1 MGAAATIRHRT
12 EARAVTCDY
21 LICERIPQSEKTD
34 TMFVLDKGTR
44 FVIPRTEMT
53 YPGHNLKLHQ
63 NASDPVKSPVDH
75 VMADFEDACPYEF
88 KGEKSRKVMVEALTT
103 LNFGAKVVT
112 VRPNNIHSPFF
123 QGDMEAIVLG
133 APDRFHGIILPKT
146 RGPEEIRDVS
156 DLLDDL
162 EKRAG
167 WTYKIQIESLIETPQ
182 SLVRA
187 YDIAT
192 ASDRMCGLIFGI
204 ADFAANLGVR
214 EIVENQNQNFHYAK
228 QSMVVA
234 AKAAGLHAV
243 DNVYLRLWRKEDSP
257 ERVAQLQRGLRE
269 KNVGA
274 ANLGMDGTWVIHP
287 QQAPICN
294 ECFTPSREQVEEAR
308 RVIRLYHEKGG
319 GSMADPK
326 SGEMIDEA
334 TIKIALMDLAKGAQ
348 AGLVDQTEL
357 KEWSAKSKSITG
369 YDILEL
375 MRRVA

>member
-1 MGAAATIRHRT
+1 
-12 EARAVTCDY
+12 
-21 LICERIPQSEKTD
+21 
-34 TMFVLDKGTR
+34 
-44 FVIPRTEMT
+44 
-53 YPGHNLKLHQ
+53 
-63 NASDPVKSPVDH
+63 
-75 VMADFEDACPYEF
+75 
-88 KGEKSRKVMVEALTT
+88 
-103 LNFGAKVVT
+103 
-112 VRPNNIHSPFF
+112 
-123 QGDMEAIVLG
+123 
-133 APDRFHGIILPKT
+133 
-146 RGPEEIRDVS
+146 
-156 DLLDDL
+156 
-162 EKRAG
+162 
-167 WTYKIQIESLIETPQ
+167 
-182 SLVRA
+182 
-187 YDIAT
+187 
-192 ASDRMCGLIFGI
+192 MCGLIFGI

-257 ERVAQLQRGLRE
+257 ERVAELQRGLRE
-269 KNVGA
+269 KNEGA

-294 ECFTPSREQVEEAR
+294 TCYTPSKDQVEEAR

-348 AGLVDQTEL
+348 ADMVDQPEL
-357 KEWSAKSKSITG
+357 KEWSEKSRSITG

-375 MRRVA
+375 MRRSA